1 MRGDPAI
8 VAGTELKLILSIAMD
23 ILHRWNANLRIT
35 LDADVF
41 VAIADISLR
50 VDDAIVVTICCFIIA
65 GVIVAFEDDAATE
78 SAAVAED
85 KIDVSSV
92 FETAV
97 ITAVETAG

>member
-8 VAGTELKLILSIAMD
+8 VAGTELNLIMSIAVA
-23 ILHRWNANLRIT
+23 ILHRWNASLRIT

-41 VAIADISLR
+41 VAIADILLR
-50 VDDAIVVTICCFIIA
+50 VGDAIVVTICCFIIA
-65 GVIVAFEDDAATE
+65 GVIVAFEDDAAT
-78 SAAVAED
+78 VD
-85 KIDVSSV
+85 KIGVSSV